1 MAFDWASLSPADL
14 RDEASMF
21 RYDHDDGSDCYFD
34 AEAAEW
40 QLQVIDPST
49 VDAFGDVEAAKD
61 WLRDEITSLRASGL
75 ENRAAE
81 YEQMIQDGIE
91 DPVIIGASNGRLAL
105 WDGWH
110 RTAIAM
116 VRGEQLLAIVGSR
129 VAASPAPETG
139 AEEVSIYRQAS
150 GDTPQAARA

>member
-21 RYDHDDGSDCYFD
+21 RHDNDDGSDCYFD
-34 AEAAEW
+34 AEAADW
-40 QLQVIDPST
+40 QLQVIDPNT
-49 VDAFGDVEAAKD
+49 VDAFSDVEGAKD
-61 WLRDEITSLRASGL
+61 WLRDELSSLRASGL
-75 ENRAAE
+75 ENRAAG

-91 DPVIIGASNGRLAL
+91 DPVIIGASERRLAL

-116 VRGEQLLAIVGSR
+116 VRGEQLLAIVGTK
-129 VAASPAPETG
+129 VAASPAPKTG
-139 AEEVSIYRQAS
+139 AEEVPFLSTAS
-150 GDTPQAARA
+150 GDTARPA